1 MVGGAVCL
9 SSNNIRF
16 GSFADIG
23 SEVRLPL
30 KSDIGR
36 DKPTTTSG
44 PLINRPYLNFWPA
57 SCRDKAIGACCHGM
71 ADDSDHYN
79 DVDVVISMLKAV
91 YCRDGADVAVQAAKH
106 MIAAAAAL
114 VTCENGPDETRRI
127 LRIVGEAQG
136 KAS

>member
-9 SSNNIRF
+9 SSNNVRF
-16 GSFADIG
+16 GHLRILG
-23 SEVRLPL
+23 EVAVT
-30 KSDIGR
+30 I
-36 DKPTTTSG
+36 
-44 PLINRPYLNFWPA
+44 A
-57 SCRDKAIGACCHGM
+57 MGACCRGM
-71 ADDSDHYN
+71 ADDSDHYE

-136 KAS
+136 KTS